1 MNKNTHST
9 TPVPTSESRPYTE
22 LETRLIAL
30 LEQLAD
36 DYRDF
41 QDEKSNLGKG
51 RLSEMQQHVIMELNK
66 HPSQQAMVKNLPAY
80 VKGVYAILGCEDPS
94 DDDIQRLEEGGLA
107 KAEAWDCLKN
117 PDGETTVT
125 KAQVF
130 DHEGNPVD

>member
-9 TPVPTSESRPYTE
+9 TPVPTSEPRPYSE

-30 LEQLAD
+30 LENLAD
-36 DYRDF
+36 CYRSCDTAPVAS
-41 QDEKSNLGKG
+41 DAIADAVK
-51 RLSEMQQHVIMELNK
+51 ELKK

-80 VKGVYAILGCEDPS
+80 REQV
-94 DDDIQRLEEGGLA
+94 
-107 KAEAWDCLKN
+107 WDCLKN

-130 DHEGNPVD
+130 DHKGNPVD